1 MMPLVYQAY
10 ISLGLLKLDLAELA
24 SVELVQREHWN
35 EAGVHFFRAHEA
47 LDAYEAVIE
56 GGLVSSSRRTE
67 LRQLRVEARL
77 NDGKLLLMKRDYEGA
92 ISKLTVVLDSAQ
104 EISDDSLRFQ
114 ALGLMGRAY
123 SGLGEHTL
131 AIEQCYDHQLSLAK
145 SQKDAALEAEA
156 LFNLAMAYRDVRDYD
171 LALQALYLYKDHLK
185 MQLFDEHKLGDADVV
200 IAETIDLKETAEGI
214 VRTESKVDKS
224 LNPEKYFFTL
234 AKGCHKL
241 GLIRDATTYACRL
254 VESQIATG
262 DLDEVSLIL
271 AAELCIEQKLP
282 DDAIFY
288 CKKLLEYLESSD
300 RARDQPLV
308 DALVLLAEAYW
319 LLPTLPGEILRALQR
334 ALEACRDNNLKEH
347 EILVLSKLALSYS
360 KLGLDDDYLRFKDK
374 CLLQWSEMRR
384 AEDEEKLL
392 EAQKLTQ
399 ELENL
404 DYFVNRK
411 PSKNVMKLVDG
422 QFNLKSRSKA
432 NVKGLEIKK
441 TQRPRRRPTVAAL
454 SNRTLQKKKT
464 GRIISDGEGGDL
476 AAFVVDDECA
486 SSTVRS
492 KSRDDR
498 DVRSRALSRLERDAM
513 KGDSSRLCSNSML
526 RKYPRIEESDDEAGV
541 GGPLNGSSSIIGLRK
556 ALEDVYDTPM
566 SDSLVWSPSPKR
578 SLPADERASVCSR
591 SADGSKHAWKGDL
604 GTIASVLR
612 LTVIIDGEAL
622 IIPVI
627 DDIAE
632 RKTVAWLIKEASQR
646 FEAEFARSPII
657 EALCNERGARLV
669 ANDPVALVVSDGEQV
684 HARVAGFRKKSL
696 LQWYEELCAE
706 YGLMQEVSLGECLR
720 KQEGTHID
728 LSHWY
733 WEGGQFEVTV
743 RSICKYAEASP
754 VTGLNLAN
762 NPFLTDELV
771 VRLCES
777 IKEHVLV
784 VDFSFSS
791 IHSSSLIVEKCK
803 KLERISLAFC
813 CELTDVPML
822 IRTIARRGLDSALR
836 TIDLSG
842 VNVVG
847 SENMGDLH
855 YLGYLEELAPSF
867 CQLDVTT
874 GEGLGELLRKST
886 SLKRLDLSGCEGSA
900 EVWRPIVEALK
911 VNYFL
916 KTLILDGCVI
926 PQDLL
931 TRMKYIL
938 VENGKSSLMDIK
950 VDGPDGAFDGMNGDN
965 RPM

>member
-1 MMPLVYQAY
+1 MPLVYQAH

-35 EAGVHFFRAHEA
+35 EAGVQFFRAHEA

-123 SGLGEHTL
+123 RGLGEHTL

-185 MQLFDEHKLGDADVV
+185 MQLVDERKLGDADVV
-200 IAETIDLKETAEGI
+200 IAKTIDLKKTAESI
-214 VRTESKVDKS
+214 IRMESKVDKS

-241 GLIRDATTYACRL
+241 GLVLDATTYACRL

-262 DLDEVSLIL
+262 KLDDVSLIL
-271 AAELCIEQKLP
+271 AAELCIERKLP

-300 RARDQPLV
+300 RARDRPLV

-319 LLPTLPGEILRALQR
+319 LLPILPGEILRVLQR
-334 ALEACRDNNLKEH
+334 ALETCRVNNLKEH
-347 EILVLSKLALSYS
+347 EIVVLSKLALSYS
-360 KLGLDDDYLRFKDK
+360 KLGLDDDYLRFKDE
-374 CLLQWSEMRR
+374 CLLQWTEMCR

-392 EAQKLTQ
+392 EAQKLNQ

-422 QFNLKSRSKA
+422 HFNLKSRSKA

-441 TQRPRRRPTVAAL
+441 TQRPQSKTTVAAL
-454 SNRTLQKKKT
+454 SSRKLQKKKPC
-464 GRIISDGEGGDL
+464 RLISDGEGGDL
-476 AAFVVDDECA
+476 AAFVVDDESA

-492 KSRDDR
+492 KSRNSHDL
-498 DVRSRALSRLERDAM
+498 RSRDLSRLERDA
-513 KGDSSRLCSNSML
+513 SRLCSNSML
-526 RKYPRIEESDDEAGV
+526 RKYPRIEESDDEAGG
-541 GGPLNGSSSIIGLRK
+541 GGPLDGSSSIIGLRN
-556 ALEDVYDTPM
+556 ALEDFYDTPM
-566 SDSLVWSPSPKR
+566 SDGLVWSPSPKR
-578 SLPADERASVCSR
+578 SLPADERTSVCSR
-591 SADGSKHAWKGDL
+591 SADGSKNAWKGDL
-604 GTIASVLR
+604 GTITSVLR

-771 VRLCES
+771 VKLCES

-842 VNVVG
+842 VNIVG
-847 SENMGDLH
+847 SESMGDLH
-855 YLGYLEELAPSF
+855 YLGCLEELTPSF
-867 CQLDVTT
+867 CQLDVTA

-886 SLKRLDLSGCEGSA
+886 SLTRLDLSGCEGGV

-931 TRMKYIL
+931 ARMKHIL
-938 VENGKSSLMDIK
+938 VENDKSSLMDIK
-950 VDGPDGAFDGMNGDN
+950 VDGPDGAFEGMNVDN